1 MDLIR
6 KYLAYKNKDDC
17 PFIERVCGN
26 EVSLMTEIVVDDV
39 IKNLFP
45 PSKNKSQERTTSNK
59 STKNN

>member
-45 PSKNKSQERTTSNK
+45 PSKNKS
-59 STKNN
+59 